1 MYSKYII
8 SYIMKLI
15 FLLECDEAKQHFI
28 ETKGLDYISPLIYQ
42 SNAKLKIAAYQV
54 LQNLSKDCHNGRLYV
69 MDYHTIFSDSIQNFN
84 EKENMNLVSASG
96 SFLRNMTVDKELV
109 HTFKDMK
116 LYDNLIN
123 NYFDNEEETVRLSVF
138 PIIANLVRDTDT
150 AIKLLDIIEKVI
162 KILENSEN
170 LKILAAT
177 AQIVRNAS
185 DDNEVFRKK
194 ILIKGGLKPLVELCV
209 NYEDPEIQENA
220 VCAIRN
226 LCASIFLY
234 FSILIR

>member
-1 MYSKYII
+1 M
-8 SYIMKLI
+8 
-15 FLLECDEAKQHFI
+15 
-28 ETKGLDYISPLIYQ
+28 IYHN
-42 SNAKLKIAAYQV
+42 NAKLKIGAYQV
-54 LQNLSKDCHNGRLYV
+54 LQNLSKDCHNGRLYI

-138 PIIANLVRDTDT
+138 PIIANLVRDQDT

-226 LCASIFLY
+226 LCASILFIYLFIY
-234 FSILIR
+234 FN